1 MWDRRHAA
9 GPWNPTPESEQVI
22 ISSPASDSVVLAGLY
37 QEMERLYTLRDITV
51 PALGMARDGRPF
63 TITLPADPD
72 APLDQ
77 FAAQL
82 DGEVDPPLY
91 DLGEVELPVDRD
103 TAAEQARAAVAAGI
117 HMPYWGLLWASGQA
131 LAETVLAERELFSGR
146 TGLEL
151 GSGLGLAAATALTAG
166 ADLWAVDCF
175 VEALLFTRFN
185 GLRAAGRMPKTRLLD
200 WRTPAG
206 QEACRG
212 LGPFDIVL
220 AADVLYEQEDLEPL
234 LALIPSLINPDGAF
248 YLAEPGRRVSRE
260 FVEAAEAV
268 GWQDSR
274 RTFLRGWPPDGE
286 VVQVVVHRLLIST

>member
-9 GPWNPTPESEQVI
+9 GPWNPTLESEQVI
-22 ISSPASDSVVLAGLY
+22 VSSPASDPVVLAGLHHA
-37 QEMERLYTLRDITV
+37 MERLYALRDITL

-63 TITLPADPD
+63 TMTLPADPD

-77 FAAQL
+77 FATQL
-82 DGEVDPPLY
+82 EGTVDPPSY
-91 DLGEVELPVDRD
+91 DLGKVELPVDRD

-151 GSGLGLAAATALTAG
+151 GSGLGLTAATALTAG
-166 ADLWAVDCF
+166 ADIWAVDCF
-175 VEALLFTRFN
+175 MEALLFTCFN

-234 LALIPSLINPDGAF
+234 FALIPSLISPDGAF

-260 FVEAAEAV
+260 FVEAAEAL

-274 RTFLRGWPPDGE
+274 RTFLRSWPPDGD
-286 VVQVVVHRLLIST
+286 VVQVVVHRFLIST